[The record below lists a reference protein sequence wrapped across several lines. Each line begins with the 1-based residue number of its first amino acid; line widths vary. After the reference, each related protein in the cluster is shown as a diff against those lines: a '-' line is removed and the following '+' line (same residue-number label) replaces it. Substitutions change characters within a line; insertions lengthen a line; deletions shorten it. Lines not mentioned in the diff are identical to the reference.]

1 MFTFDQ
7 LIKKIIIMIKMLHS
21 GWAYITVIILVFA
34 VVNAFIGLTS
44 KKEFKDKDLRIS
56 LFTLIVAHL
65 QLIIGFIAYFL
76 SAQFAF
82 VLDNGMGAAMKEP
95 EIRLFVIEHPLMMI
109 LAIVLITMGFSKH
122 KKQTTDNGKFK
133 TIALYYGIALI
144 FVLSRIPWSQWLSF

>member
-1 MFTFDQ
+1 M
-7 LIKKIIIMIKMLHS
+7 LKMLHS
-21 GWAYITVIILVFA
+21 GWAYITLIILIFA
-34 VVNAFIGLTS
+34 VVNAVIGLTS

-56 LFTLIVAHL
+56 LFTLIIAHL
-65 QLIIGFIAYFL
+65 QLIIGFIAYFV
-76 SAQFAF
+76 SAQFAY

-122 KKQTTDNGKFK
+122 KKQTTDKGKFK
-133 TIALYYGIALI
+133 TVALYYGIALV